1 MTTLIPKFD
10 LKDGGATPT
19 GAINRTIYEKLSDA
33 VSVKDFGA
41 IGDGTT
47 DDTVAIQAA
56 LDAKASIYI
65 PDGTYKLT
73 STIYTRIVRQTI
85 TFGAQAYLSLAHNN
99 TSGIEVQEEW
109 LTLNGANIINHAGFN
124 QSSNNGVNRFIYA
137 KSYYIALNGGFLQ
150 GKYTPYMIYFE
161 AYNASPLVFSGVSI
175 INGVRFDGL
184 QQSNNICLYYA
195 EQSNVQR
202 IQNCYITNYV
212 YGVVTDGNMPS
223 FNFLSTAFEGV
234 SYPFTFNSTSRHET
248 GFLASKIDTCYFEN
262 FRYGLTFAYGDVY
275 NLTVSN
281 CYFSGDS
288 NADSKIVQVS
298 DTAGTG
304 WLRNLV
310 FNNNWYQNVNTAY
323 NLGTSLIQ
331 RNNWSVKNNTVDAT
345 VSVYSSG
352 DFKEVALPT
361 YDNPPVY
368 DFLTYA
374 GTYPAGINVDENYNQ
389 AMVTN
394 SYAGGLINYTLPTL
408 GSVYNTVGWLG
419 MKLTFTRVAGYAM
432 RVYPDASS
440 KIGNSATGKYYELGS
455 NGASLTIECT
465 SPNYWTVVSSNGTI
479 NVEP

>member
-19 GAINRTIYEKLSDA
+19 GAINRPINEKLSDF
-33 VSVKDFGA
+33 VSVLDFGA
-41 IGDGTT
+41 VGDGTT

-56 LDAKASIYI
+56 LDASATVYF
-65 PDGTYKLT
+65 PDGTYKVT
-73 STIYTRIVRQTI
+73 DTIYTRVIRQTI

-99 TSGIEVQEEW
+99 TSGIEVQKEW
-109 LTLNGANIINHAGFN
+109 LTLNGVNIVNHAGFN

-137 KSYYIALNGGFLQ
+137 NSYYLALNGGFLQ

-161 AYNASPLVFSGVSI
+161 AYNVSPLVFSGVSI

-212 YGVVTDGNMPS
+212 YGAVIDGSMPS
-223 FNFLSTAFEGV
+223 YNFLSTAFEGTM
-234 SYPFTFNSTSRHET
+234 YPFTFNSASRNQN
-248 GFLASKIDTCYFEN
+248 GLLASKIDTCYFEN

-298 DTAGTG
+298 DSAGTG
-304 WLRNLV
+304 YLKNIV
-310 FNNNWYQNVNTAY
+310 FNNNWYQNVTTGY
-323 NLGTSLIQ
+323 NLGTSAIQ
-331 RNNWSVKNNTVDAT
+331 RLNWSAKNNTVDAT
-345 VSVYSSG
+345 VSIYSSG
-352 DFKEVALPT
+352 NFKEVVLPT

-374 GTYPAGINVDENYNQ
+374 GSYPASVSIAQDYNQ
-389 AMVTN
+389 STITN
-394 SYAGGLINYTLPTL
+394 AYAGGQIDYTLPTL
-408 GSVYNTVGWLG
+408 GSAYNTVGWLG
-419 MKLTFTRVAGYAM
+419 MKLTFTRVAGYVM
-432 RVYPDASS
+432 RVYPDVGS
-440 KIGNSATGKYYELGS
+440 KIGGSATGKYYELGS

-479 NVEP
+479 NVQP